1 MKGKRLIRLL
11 VLPVV
16 VMLWMIGWVMYS
28 TGNNETEKESN
39 AGRCTCKLVGAS
51 NAPETCLESIELEN

>member
-1 MKGKRLIRLL
+1 MKGKRLYRLL

-28 TGNNETEKESN
+28 TGNDKTDKESN
-39 AGRCTCKLVGAS
+39 AGRRTCKLVDAS
-51 NAPETCLESIELEN
+51 NTPETCLESIELEN